1 MIKKIFLFEDDDSD
15 EEKSDYQKILEI
27 NKKRL
32 SPYDVDFFDSKGND
46 YDGIIEVRQDGLH
59 FTFDGLAEYLK
70 FFFPEEYGEDNTD
83 GEYDAQNYESMYNGN
98 WGWWSEFSDRSY
110 DDWSEGYVID
120 YFTYEHLSIVKE
132 IAKYLSSEVY
142 NSIELKNGKVISK
155 DTDKI
160 TNLLEILGLE
170 DAITDAYIDAS
181 VLAVENEVPEGIE
194 KAYCNCLD
202 EIGIERYSDK
212 YCFWK
217 YELSWGSA
225 IMLFARFGE
234 PDDLLLDLL
243 FKAVESANVNHLPEY
258 YEMQHQFWDGQ
269 AFNEY
274 WNNKVTSILENELE
288 NIKDNT
294 EQYNLKFFK
303 LIDEIQKLGGI
314 ETWIYSK
321 NKKYSIKINKVDNE
335 NLQITYQ
342 FRKLDGGYDYKMMKT
357 SFDYLLNLL
366 NTEPLFDLTKD
377 DL

>member
-1 MIKKIFLFEDDDSD
+1 MIKKIFLFEDDDSN

-32 SPYDVDFFDSKGND
+32 SPYDVDFFDSEGNS
-46 YDGIIEVRQDGLH
+46 YEGIIEVRQDGLH
-59 FTFDGLAEYLK
+59 FTFDGLSEYLQ
-70 FFFPEEYGEDNTD
+70 FFFKDYYEDGSD
-83 GEYDAQNYESMYNGN
+83 GEYDAHNYESMYNGN
-98 WGWWSEFSDRSY
+98 WSWWRDFSDRTY
-110 DDWSEGYVID
+110 DDWREGYVID
-120 YFTYEHLSIVKE
+120 YFTYEQLSIVKE
-132 IAKYLSSEVY
+132 ISKYLSSEVY

-170 DAITDAYIDAS
+170 DAITDAFIDAS

-243 FKAVESANVNHLPEY
+243 FKAVETANVNHLPEY
-258 YEMQHQFWDGQ
+258 YEMQHNFWDGQ

-303 LIDEIQKLGGI
+303 LIDEIQKLGGL

-321 NKKYSIKINKVDNE
+321 NKKYSIKINKVDNK

-342 FRKLDGGYDYKMMKT
+342 FRKLDGGYNYKMMKT
-357 SFDYLLNLL
+357 SFEYLLNLL

>member
-1 MIKKIFLFEDDDSD
+1 MIKKIFLFEDDDSN

-32 SPYDVDFFDSKGND
+32 SPYDVDFFDSEGND
-46 YDGIIEVRQDGLH
+46 YNGIIEVRQDGLH
-59 FTFDGLAEYLK
+59 FTFDGLAEYLQ
-70 FFFPEEYGEDNTD
+70 FFFKDYYEEGSD
-83 GEYDAQNYESMYNGN
+83 GEYDAHNYESMYNGN

-110 DDWSEGYVID
+110 DDWREGYVID
-120 YFTYEHLSIVKE
+120 YFTYEQLSIVKE
-132 IAKYLSSEVY
+132 ISKYLSSEVY

-243 FKAVESANVNHLPEY
+243 FKAVERANVNHLPEY
-258 YEMQHQFWDGQ
+258 YEMQHHFWDGQ

-274 WNNKVTSILENELE
+274 WNRKVTSILENELE

-303 LIDEIQKLGGI
+303 LIDKIQKLGGL
-314 ETWIYSK
+314 EKWIYSK
-321 NKKYSIKINKVDNE
+321 NKKYSIKINKVDDK

-357 SFDYLLNLL
+357 SFEYLLNLL

>member
-1 MIKKIFLFEDDDSD
+1 MIKKIFLFEEDESD
-15 EEKSDYQKILEI
+15 EEKSDYQKILDI

-32 SPYDVDFFDSKGND
+32 SPYDVDFFDSEGND
-46 YDGIIEVRQDGLH
+46 YNGIIEVRQDGLH
-59 FTFDGLAEYLK
+59 FTFDGLAEYLQ
-70 FFFPEEYGEDNTD
+70 FFFKDYFEEGSD
-83 GEYDAQNYESMYNGN
+83 GEYDAHNYESMYTGN
-98 WGWWSEFSDRSY
+98 WGWWSDFSDRSY
-110 DDWSEGYVID
+110 DDWDEGYIID
-120 YFTYEHLSIVKE
+120 YFTYEQLSIVKE

-142 NSIELKNGKVISK
+142 NSIKLKNGKVISK

-160 TNLLEILGLE
+160 KNLLDILGLE

-181 VLAVENEVPEGIE
+181 VRAVEYEVPEGIE

-202 EIGIERYSDK
+202 EIGIEKYSDK

-217 YELSWGSA
+217 YELSWGAA
-225 IMLFARFGE
+225 IMLYARFGE

-243 FKAVESANVNHLPEY
+243 FRAVKSANVDHLPEY
-258 YEMQHQFWDGQ
+258 YEMQHQFWDGE

-274 WNNKVTSILENELE
+274 WNNKVTSILQDELE
-288 NIKDNT
+288 NIKDNS
-294 EQYNLKFFK
+294 EEYNLKFFK
-303 LIDEIQKLGGI
+303 LIDEIQKLGGL

-335 NLQITYQ
+335 DLQITYQ
-342 FRKLDGGYDYKMMKT
+342 FRKLDGGYNYKMMKT
-357 SFDYLLNLL
+357 SFEYLLNLL

>member
-1 MIKKIFLFEDDDSD
+1 MIKKIFLFEEDDSD

-32 SPYDVDFFDSKGND
+32 SPYDVDFFDSEGND
-46 YDGIIEVRQDGLH
+46 YNGIIEVRQDGLH
-59 FTFDGLAEYLK
+59 FTFDGLAEYLQ
-70 FFFPEEYGEDNTD
+70 FFFKEYYEEGSD

-98 WGWWSEFSDRSY
+98 RGWWSEFSDRSY
-110 DDWSEGYVID
+110 DDWREGYVID

-243 FKAVESANVNHLPEY
+243 FKAVERANVNHLPDY

-321 NKKYSIKINKVDNE
+321 NKKYSIKINKVDDK

-342 FRKLDGGYDYKMMKT
+342 FRKLDGGYNYKMMKT
-357 SFDYLLNLL
+357 SFEYLLNLL

>member
-27 NKKRL
+27 NKKKL
-32 SPYDVDFFDSKGND
+32 SHYDVDFFDSEGNS
-46 YDGIIEVRQDGLH
+46 YEGIIEVRQDGLH
-59 FTFDGLAEYLK
+59 FTFDGLAEYLH
-70 FFFPEEYGEDNTD
+70 FFFKEYYEEGSY

-258 YEMQHQFWDGQ
+258 YEMQHNFWDGQ

-357 SFDYLLNLL
+357 SFEYLLNLL

>member
-59 FTFDGLAEYLK
+59 FTFDGLVEYLQ
-70 FFFPEEYGEDNTD
+70 FFFKEYYEEGSD

-357 SFDYLLNLL
+357 SFEYLLNLL

>member
-27 NKKRL
+27 NKKKL
-32 SPYDVDFFDSKGND
+32 SHYDVDFFDSEGNS
-46 YDGIIEVRQDGLH
+46 YEGIIEVRQDGLH
-59 FTFDGLAEYLK
+59 FTFDGLAEYLQ
-70 FFFPEEYGEDNTD
+70 FFFKEYYEEGSD

-132 IAKYLSSEVY
+132 ISKYLSSEVY

-258 YEMQHQFWDGQ
+258 YEMQHNFWDGQ

-357 SFDYLLNLL
+357 SFEYLLNLL

>member
-1 MIKKIFLFEDDDSD
+1 MIKKIFLFEEDDSD

-32 SPYDVDFFDSKGND
+32 SPYDVDFFDSEGNS
-46 YDGIIEVRQDGLH
+46 YEGIIEVRQDGLH
-59 FTFDGLAEYLK
+59 FTFDGLSEYLQ
-70 FFFPEEYGEDNTD
+70 FFFKEYYEEGSD

-98 WGWWSEFSDRSY
+98 WGWWGDFSDRTY
-110 DDWSEGYVID
+110 DDWREGYVVD
-120 YFTYEHLSIVKE
+120 YFTYEQLSIVKE

-194 KAYCNCLD
+194 KSYCNCLD

-243 FKAVESANVNHLPEY
+243 FKAVERANVNHLPEY
-258 YEMQHQFWDGQ
+258 YDMQHQFWDGQ

-303 LIDEIQKLGGI
+303 LIDEIQKLGGT

-321 NKKYSIKINKVDNE
+321 NKKYSIKINKVDDK

-342 FRKLDGGYDYKMMKT
+342 FRKLDGGYNYKMMKT
-357 SFDYLLNLL
+357 SFEYLLNLL

>member
-32 SPYDVDFFDSKGND
+32 SPYDVDFFDSEGND
-46 YDGIIEVRQDGLH
+46 YNGIIEVRQDGLH
-59 FTFDGLAEYLK
+59 FTFDGLAEYLQ
-70 FFFPEEYGEDNTD
+70 FFFKEYYEEGSD

-110 DDWSEGYVID
+110 DDWREGYVID

-243 FKAVESANVNHLPEY
+243 FKAVERANVNHLPDY

-303 LIDEIQKLGGI
+303 LIDEIQKLGGL

-321 NKKYSIKINKVDNE
+321 NKKYSIKINKVDDK

-357 SFDYLLNLL
+357 SFEYLLNLL

>member
-27 NKKRL
+27 NKKKL
-32 SPYDVDFFDSKGND
+32 SPYDVDFFDSEGNS
-46 YDGIIEVRQDGLH
+46 YEGIIEVRQDGLH
-59 FTFDGLAEYLK
+59 FTFDGLAEYLQ
-70 FFFPEEYGEDNTD
+70 FFFKEYYEEGSD

-98 WGWWSEFSDRSY
+98 WGWWSDFSDRTY
-110 DDWSEGYVID
+110 DDWREGYVVD
-120 YFTYEHLSIVKE
+120 YFTYEQLSIVKE

-243 FKAVESANVNHLPEY
+243 FKAVERANVNHLPEY

-303 LIDEIQKLGGI
+303 LIDEIQKLGGL

-357 SFDYLLNLL
+357 SFEYLLNLL

>member
-32 SPYDVDFFDSKGND
+32 SPYDVDFFDSEGND
-46 YDGIIEVRQDGLH
+46 YNGIIEVRQDGLH
-59 FTFDGLAEYLK
+59 FTFDGLAEYLQ
-70 FFFPEEYGEDNTD
+70 FFFKEYYEEGSD

-110 DDWSEGYVID
+110 DDWREGYVID

-155 DTDKI
+155 DSDKI

-243 FKAVESANVNHLPEY
+243 FKAVERANVNHLPDY

-303 LIDEIQKLGGI
+303 LIDEIQKLGGL

-321 NKKYSIKINKVDNE
+321 NKKYSIKINKVDDK

-342 FRKLDGGYDYKMMKT
+342 FRKLDGGYNYKMMKT
-357 SFDYLLNLL
+357 SFEYLLNLL

>member
-32 SPYDVDFFDSKGND
+32 SPYDVYFFDSEGND
-46 YDGIIEVRQDGLH
+46 YNGIIEVRQDGLH
-59 FTFDGLAEYLK
+59 FTFDGLAEYLQ
-70 FFFPEEYGEDNTD
+70 FFFKEYYEEGSD

-243 FKAVESANVNHLPEY
+243 FKAVERANVNHLPEY
-258 YEMQHQFWDGQ
+258 YEMQHNFWDGQ

-303 LIDEIQKLGGI
+303 LIDEIQKLGGL

-321 NKKYSIKINKVDNE
+321 NKKYSIKINKVDDK

-357 SFDYLLNLL
+357 SFEYLLNLL

>member
-1 MIKKIFLFEDDDSD
+1 MIKKIFLFEEDDSD

-27 NKKRL
+27 NKKKL
-32 SPYDVDFFDSKGND
+32 SPYDVDFFDSEGNS
-46 YDGIIEVRQDGLH
+46 YEGIIEVRQDGLH
-59 FTFDGLAEYLK
+59 FTFDGLSEYLQ
-70 FFFPEEYGEDNTD
+70 FFFKEYYEEGSD

-98 WGWWSEFSDRSY
+98 WGWWGDFSDRTY
-110 DDWSEGYVID
+110 DDWREGYVVD
-120 YFTYEHLSIVKE
+120 YFTYEQLSIVKE

-194 KAYCNCLD
+194 KSYCNCLD

-243 FKAVESANVNHLPEY
+243 FKAVERANVNHLPEY
-258 YEMQHQFWDGQ
+258 YDMQHQFWDGQ

-303 LIDEIQKLGGI
+303 LIDEIQKLGGT

-321 NKKYSIKINKVDNE
+321 NKKYSIKINKVDDK

-342 FRKLDGGYDYKMMKT
+342 FRKLDGGYNYKMMKT
-357 SFDYLLNLL
+357 SFEYLLNLL

>member
-27 NKKRL
+27 NKKKL
-32 SPYDVDFFDSKGND
+32 SPYDVDFFDSEGNS
-46 YDGIIEVRQDGLH
+46 YEGIIEVRQDGLH
-59 FTFDGLAEYLK
+59 FTFDGLAEYLQ
-70 FFFPEEYGEDNTD
+70 FFFKEYYEEGSD
-83 GEYDAQNYESMYNGN
+83 GEYDAQYYESMYNGN
-98 WGWWSEFSDRSY
+98 WGWWSDFSDRTY
-110 DDWSEGYVID
+110 DDWREGYVVD
-120 YFTYEHLSIVKE
+120 YFTYEQLSIVKE

-194 KAYCNCLD
+194 KSYCNCLD

-243 FKAVESANVNHLPEY
+243 FKAVERANVNHLPEY

-321 NKKYSIKINKVDNE
+321 NKKYSIKINKVDDK

-357 SFDYLLNLL
+357 SFEYLLNLL

>member
-27 NKKRL
+27 NKKKL
-32 SPYDVDFFDSKGND
+32 SPYDVDFFDSEGNS
-46 YDGIIEVRQDGLH
+46 YEGIIEVRQDGLH
-59 FTFDGLAEYLK
+59 FTFDGLAEYLQ
-70 FFFPEEYGEDNTD
+70 FFFKEYYEEGSD

-110 DDWSEGYVID
+110 DDWREGYVID
-120 YFTYEHLSIVKE
+120 YFTYEQLSIVKE

-155 DTDKI
+155 DSDKI

-170 DAITDAYIDAS
+170 DAITDAYINAS
-181 VLAVENEVPEGIE
+181 VLAVENEAPEGIE

-243 FKAVESANVNHLPEY
+243 FKAVKSANVNHLPEY
-258 YEMQHQFWDGQ
+258 YEMQHQFWDGE

-274 WNNKVTSILENELE
+274 WNRKVTSILENELE

-321 NKKYSIKINKVDNE
+321 NKKYSIKINKVDDK

-357 SFDYLLNLL
+357 SFEYLLNLL

>member
-1 MIKKIFLFEDDDSD
+1 MIKKIFLFEEDESD
-15 EEKSDYQKILEI
+15 EEKSDYQKILDI

-32 SPYDVDFFDSKGND
+32 SPYDVDFFDSEGND
-46 YDGIIEVRQDGLH
+46 YNGIIEVRQDGLH
-59 FTFDGLAEYLK
+59 FTFDGLAEYLQ
-70 FFFPEEYGEDNTD
+70 FFFKDYFEEGSD
-83 GEYDAQNYESMYNGN
+83 GEYDAHNYESMYSGN
-98 WGWWSEFSDRSY
+98 WGWWSDFSDRSY
-110 DDWSEGYVID
+110 DDWDEGYILD
-120 YFTYEHLSIVKE
+120 YFTYEQLSIVKE

-160 TNLLEILGLE
+160 TNLLDILGLE

-181 VLAVENEVPEGIE
+181 VRAVEYETPKGIE

-212 YCFWK
+212 HCFWK
-217 YELSWGSA
+217 YELSWGAA
-225 IMLFARFGE
+225 IMLYARFGE

-243 FKAVESANVNHLPEY
+243 FRAVKTANVDHLPEY
-258 YEMQHQFWDGQ
+258 YEMQHHFWDGQ

-274 WNNKVTSILENELE
+274 WNNKVTSILQDELE
-288 NIKDNT
+288 NIKDNS
-294 EQYNLKFFK
+294 EEYNLKFFK
-303 LIDEIQKLGGI
+303 LIDEIQKLGGL

-335 NLQITYQ
+335 DLQITYQ
-342 FRKLDGGYDYKMMKT
+342 FRKLDGGYNYKMMKT
-357 SFDYLLNLL
+357 SFEYLLNLL

>member
-1 MIKKIFLFEDDDSD
+1 MIKKIFLFEEDDSD

-32 SPYDVDFFDSKGND
+32 SPYDVDFFDSEGNS
-46 YDGIIEVRQDGLH
+46 YEGIIEVRQDGLH
-59 FTFDGLAEYLK
+59 FTFDGLAEYLQ
-70 FFFPEEYGEDNTD
+70 FFFKDYYEEGSD

-98 WGWWSEFSDRSY
+98 WGWWSDFSDSTY
-110 DDWSEGYVID
+110 DDWREGYVVD
-120 YFTYEHLSIVKE
+120 YFTYEQLSIVKE

-194 KAYCNCLD
+194 KSYCNCLD

-243 FKAVESANVNHLPEY
+243 FKAVERANVNHLPEY
-258 YEMQHQFWDGQ
+258 YEMQHHFWDGQ

-303 LIDEIQKLGGI
+303 LIDEIQKLGGT

-321 NKKYSIKINKVDNE
+321 NKKYSIKINKVDDK

-357 SFDYLLNLL
+357 SFEYLLNLL

>member
-32 SPYDVDFFDSKGND
+32 SPYDVDFFDSEGND
-46 YDGIIEVRQDGLH
+46 YNGIIEVRQDGLH
-59 FTFDGLAEYLK
+59 FTFDGLAEYLQ
-70 FFFPEEYGEDNTD
+70 FFFKEYYEEGSD
-83 GEYDAQNYESMYNGN
+83 GGYDAQYYESMYNGN

-120 YFTYEHLSIVKE
+120 YFTYEQLSIVKE
-132 IAKYLSSEVY
+132 ISKYLSSEVY

-170 DAITDAYIDAS
+170 DVITDAYIDAS

-194 KAYCNCLD
+194 KSYCNCLD

-243 FKAVESANVNHLPEY
+243 FKAVERANVNHLPEY
-258 YEMQHQFWDGQ
+258 YEMQHNFWDGQ

-357 SFDYLLNLL
+357 SFEYLLNLL

>member
-1 MIKKIFLFEDDDSD
+1 MIKKIFLFEEDDSD

-59 FTFDGLAEYLK
+59 FTFDGLAEYLQ
-70 FFFPEEYGEDNTD
+70 FFFKEYYEEGSD

-98 WGWWSEFSDRSY
+98 WGWWSDFSDRSY
-110 DDWSEGYVID
+110 DDWREGYVID
-120 YFTYEHLSIVKE
+120 YFTYEQLSIVKE

-181 VLAVENEVPEGIE
+181 ILAVENEVPEGIE
-194 KAYCNCLD
+194 KSYCNCLD

-303 LIDEIQKLGGI
+303 LIDEIQKLGGL

-357 SFDYLLNLL
+357 SFEYLLNLL

>member
-27 NKKRL
+27 NKKKL
-32 SPYDVDFFDSKGND
+32 SPYDVDFFDSEGNS
-46 YDGIIEVRQDGLH
+46 YEGIIEVRQDGLH
-59 FTFDGLAEYLK
+59 FTFDGLSEYLQ
-70 FFFPEEYGEDNTD
+70 FFFKEYYEEGSD

-98 WGWWSEFSDRSY
+98 WGWWSDFSDRTY
-110 DDWSEGYVID
+110 DDWREGYVVD
-120 YFTYEHLSIVKE
+120 YFTYEQLSIVKE

-194 KAYCNCLD
+194 KSYCNCLD

-243 FKAVESANVNHLPEY
+243 FKAVERANVNHLPEY

-303 LIDEIQKLGGI
+303 LIDEIQKLGGT

-321 NKKYSIKINKVDNE
+321 NKKYSIKINKVDDK

-357 SFDYLLNLL
+357 SFEYLLNLL

>member
-1 MIKKIFLFEDDDSD
+1 MIKKIFLFEEDDSD

-59 FTFDGLAEYLK
+59 FTFDGLAEYLQ
-70 FFFPEEYGEDNTD
+70 FFFKEYYEEGSD

-181 VLAVENEVPEGIE
+181 VLAVENEVPKGIE

-303 LIDEIQKLGGI
+303 LIDKIQKLGGI

-342 FRKLDGGYDYKMMKT
+342 FRKLNTSYNYKMMKT
-357 SFDYLLNLL
+357 SFEYLLNLL

>member
-1 MIKKIFLFEDDDSD
+1 MIKKIFLFEEDDSD

-59 FTFDGLAEYLK
+59 FTFDGLAEYLQ
-70 FFFPEEYGEDNTD
+70 FFFKEYYEEGSD

-98 WGWWSEFSDRSY
+98 WGWWSDFSDRSY
-110 DDWSEGYVID
+110 DDWREGYVID
-120 YFTYEHLSIVKE
+120 YFTYEQLSIVKE

-181 VLAVENEVPEGIE
+181 ILAVENEVPEGIE
-194 KAYCNCLD
+194 KSYCNCLD

-357 SFDYLLNLL
+357 SFEYLLNLL

>member
-27 NKKRL
+27 NKKKL
-32 SPYDVDFFDSKGND
+32 SPYDVDFFDSEGNS
-46 YDGIIEVRQDGLH
+46 YEGIIEVRQDGLH
-59 FTFDGLAEYLK
+59 FTFDGLAEYLQ
-70 FFFPEEYGEDNTD
+70 FFFKEYYEEGSD

-98 WGWWSEFSDRSY
+98 WGWWSDFSDRTY
-110 DDWSEGYVID
+110 DDWREGYVVD
-120 YFTYEHLSIVKE
+120 YFTYEQLSIVKE

-194 KAYCNCLD
+194 KSYCNCLD

-243 FKAVESANVNHLPEY
+243 FKAVERANVNHLPEY

-357 SFDYLLNLL
+357 SFEYLLNLL

>member
-1 MIKKIFLFEDDDSD
+1 MIKKIFLFEEDDSD

-27 NKKRL
+27 NKKKL
-32 SPYDVDFFDSKGND
+32 SPHDVDFFDSEGNS
-46 YDGIIEVRQDGLH
+46 YEGIIEVRQDGLH
-59 FTFDGLAEYLK
+59 FTFDGLSEYLQ
-70 FFFPEEYGEDNTD
+70 FFFKEYYEEGSD
-83 GEYDAQNYESMYNGN
+83 GEYDAQNYESMYTGN

-110 DDWSEGYVID
+110 DDWHEGYVID
-120 YFTYEHLSIVKE
+120 YFTYEQLSIVKE

-160 TNLLEILGLE
+160 TNLLKILGLE

-181 VLAVENEVPEGIE
+181 VLAVENEVPEGIK

-243 FKAVESANVNHLPEY
+243 FKAVERANVNHLPEY
-258 YEMQHQFWDGQ
+258 YEMQHNFWDGQ

-321 NKKYSIKINKVDNE
+321 NKKYSIKINKVDDK

-357 SFDYLLNLL
+357 SFEYLLNLL

>member
-27 NKKRL
+27 NKKKL
-32 SPYDVDFFDSKGND
+32 SPYDVDFFDSEGNS
-46 YDGIIEVRQDGLH
+46 YEGIIEVRQDGLH
-59 FTFDGLAEYLK
+59 FTFDGLSEYLQ
-70 FFFPEEYGEDNTD
+70 FFFKEYYEEGSD

-98 WGWWSEFSDRSY
+98 WGWWSDFSDRTY
-110 DDWSEGYVID
+110 DDWREGYVVD
-120 YFTYEHLSIVKE
+120 YFTYEQLSIVKE

-194 KAYCNCLD
+194 KSYCNCLD
-202 EIGIERYSDK
+202 EIGIERYSDI

-243 FKAVESANVNHLPEY
+243 FKAVERANVNHLPEY

-303 LIDEIQKLGGI
+303 LIDEIQKLGGL

-357 SFDYLLNLL
+357 SFEYLLNLL

>member
-1 MIKKIFLFEDDDSD
+1 MIKKIFLFEEDDSD

-27 NKKRL
+27 NKKKL
-32 SPYDVDFFDSKGND
+32 SPHDVDFFDSEGNS
-46 YDGIIEVRQDGLH
+46 YEGIIEVRQDGLH
-59 FTFDGLAEYLK
+59 FTFDGLAEYLQ
-70 FFFPEEYGEDNTD
+70 FFFKEYYEEGSD
-83 GEYDAQNYESMYNGN
+83 GEYDAHNYESMYTGN

-110 DDWSEGYVID
+110 DDWHEGYVID
-120 YFTYEHLSIVKE
+120 YFTYEQLSIVKE

-160 TNLLEILGLE
+160 TNLLKILGLE

-181 VLAVENEVPEGIE
+181 VLAVENEVPEGIK

-258 YEMQHQFWDGQ
+258 YEMQHNFWDGQ

-321 NKKYSIKINKVDNE
+321 NKKYSIKINKVDDK

-357 SFDYLLNLL
+357 SFEYLLNLL

>member
-32 SPYDVDFFDSKGND
+32 SPYDVDFFDSEGND
-46 YDGIIEVRQDGLH
+46 YNGIIEVRQDGLH
-59 FTFDGLAEYLK
+59 FTFDGLAEYLQ
-70 FFFPEEYGEDNTD
+70 FFFKEYYEEGSD

-110 DDWSEGYVID
+110 DDWREGYVID

-170 DAITDAYIDAS
+170 DAITDAYIYAS

-243 FKAVESANVNHLPEY
+243 FKAVERANVNHLPDY

-321 NKKYSIKINKVDNE
+321 NKKYSIKINKVDDK

-357 SFDYLLNLL
+357 SFEYLLNLL

>member
-27 NKKRL
+27 NKKKL
-32 SPYDVDFFDSKGND
+32 SPYDVDFFDSEGNS
-46 YDGIIEVRQDGLH
+46 YEGIIEVRQDGLH
-59 FTFDGLAEYLK
+59 FTFDGLAEYLQ
-70 FFFPEEYGEDNTD
+70 FFFKEYYEEGSD

-98 WGWWSEFSDRSY
+98 WGWWSDFSDRTY
-110 DDWSEGYVID
+110 DDWREGYVVD
-120 YFTYEHLSIVKE
+120 YFTYEQLSIVKE

-181 VLAVENEVPEGIE
+181 VLAVENEVPQGIE
-194 KAYCNCLD
+194 KSYCNCLD

-243 FKAVESANVNHLPEY
+243 FKAVERANVNHLPEY

-303 LIDEIQKLGGI
+303 LIDEIQKLGGL

-357 SFDYLLNLL
+357 SFEYLLNLL

>member
-1 MIKKIFLFEDDDSD
+1 MIKKIFLFEDDDSN

-27 NKKRL
+27 NKKKL
-32 SPYDVDFFDSKGND
+32 NPYDVDFFDSEGNL
-46 YDGIIEVRQDGLH
+46 YEGIIEVRQDGLH
-59 FTFDGLAEYLK
+59 FTFDGLSEYLQ
-70 FFFPEEYGEDNTD
+70 FFFKEYYEEGSD

-110 DDWSEGYVID
+110 DDWREGYVID
-120 YFTYEHLSIVKE
+120 YFTYEQLSIVKE

-155 DTDKI
+155 DSDKI

-181 VLAVENEVPEGIE
+181 VLAVKNEVPEGIE

-243 FKAVESANVNHLPEY
+243 FKAVKSANVNHLPEY
-258 YEMQHQFWDGQ
+258 YEMQHHFWDGQ

-321 NKKYSIKINKVDNE
+321 NKKYSIKINKVDDK

-342 FRKLDGGYDYKMMKT
+342 FRKLDASYHYKMMKT
-357 SFDYLLNLL
+357 SFEYLLNLL

>member
-32 SPYDVDFFDSKGND
+32 SPYDVDFFDSEGNS
-46 YDGIIEVRQDGLH
+46 YEGIIEVRQDGLH
-59 FTFDGLAEYLK
+59 FTFDGLAEYLQ
-70 FFFPEEYGEDNTD
+70 FFFKDYYEEGSD

-110 DDWSEGYVID
+110 DDWRERYVID
-120 YFTYEHLSIVKE
+120 YFTYEQLSIVKE

-243 FKAVESANVNHLPEY
+243 FKAVERANVNHLPEY
-258 YEMQHQFWDGQ
+258 YEMQHHFWDGQ

-357 SFDYLLNLL
+357 SFEYLLNLL

>member
-32 SPYDVDFFDSKGND
+32 SPYDVDFFDSEGND
-46 YDGIIEVRQDGLH
+46 YNGIIEVRQDGLH
-59 FTFDGLAEYLK
+59 FTFDGLAEYLQ
-70 FFFPEEYGEDNTD
+70 FFFKEYYEEGSD

-132 IAKYLSSEVY
+132 ISKYLSSEVY

-243 FKAVESANVNHLPEY
+243 FKAVERANVNHLPDY

-303 LIDEIQKLGGI
+303 LIDEIQKLGGL

-321 NKKYSIKINKVDNE
+321 NKKYSIKINKVDDK

-342 FRKLDGGYDYKMMKT
+342 FRKLDGGYNYKMMKT
-357 SFDYLLNLL
+357 SFEYLLNLL

>member
-27 NKKRL
+27 NKKKL
-32 SPYDVDFFDSKGND
+32 SPYDVDFFDSEGNS
-46 YDGIIEVRQDGLH
+46 YEGIIEVRQDGLH
-59 FTFDGLAEYLK
+59 FTFDGLSEYLQ
-70 FFFPEEYGEDNTD
+70 FFFKEYYEESSD

-98 WGWWSEFSDRSY
+98 WGWWSDFSDRTY
-110 DDWSEGYVID
+110 DDWREGYVVD
-120 YFTYEHLSIVKE
+120 YFTYEQLSIVKE

-181 VLAVENEVPEGIE
+181 VLAVENEVPQGIE
-194 KAYCNCLD
+194 KSYCNCLD

-243 FKAVESANVNHLPEY
+243 FKAVERANVNHLPEY

-303 LIDEIQKLGGI
+303 LIDEIQKLGGL

-357 SFDYLLNLL
+357 SFEYLLNLL

>member
-32 SPYDVDFFDSKGND
+32 SPYDVDFFDSEGND
-46 YDGIIEVRQDGLH
+46 YNGIIEVRQDGLH
-59 FTFDGLAEYLK
+59 FTFDGLVEYLQ
-70 FFFPEEYGEDNTD
+70 FFFKEYYEEGSD

-110 DDWSEGYVID
+110 DDWREGYVID

-132 IAKYLSSEVY
+132 ISKYLSSEVY

-243 FKAVESANVNHLPEY
+243 FKAVERANVNHLPDY

-342 FRKLDGGYDYKMMKT
+342 FRKLDGGYNYKMMKT
-357 SFDYLLNLL
+357 SFEYLLNLL

>member
-1 MIKKIFLFEDDDSD
+1 MIKKIFLFEDDDSN

-27 NKKRL
+27 NKKKL
-32 SPYDVDFFDSKGND
+32 SPYDVDFFDSEGNS
-46 YDGIIEVRQDGLH
+46 YEGIIEVRQDGLH
-59 FTFDGLAEYLK
+59 FTFDGLSEYLQ
-70 FFFPEEYGEDNTD
+70 FFFKEYYEEGSD

-98 WGWWSEFSDRSY
+98 WGWWSDFSDSTY
-110 DDWSEGYVID
+110 DDWREGYVVD
-120 YFTYEHLSIVKE
+120 YFTYEQLSIVKE

-170 DAITDAYIDAS
+170 DVITDAYIDAS

-194 KAYCNCLD
+194 KSYCNCLD

-258 YEMQHQFWDGQ
+258 YEMQHNFWDGQ

-303 LIDEIQKLGGI
+303 LIDEIQKLGGL

-357 SFDYLLNLL
+357 SFEYLLNLL

>member
-1 MIKKIFLFEDDDSD
+1 MIKKIFLFEEDDSD

-32 SPYDVDFFDSKGND
+32 SPYDVDFFDSEGNS
-46 YDGIIEVRQDGLH
+46 YEGIIEVRQDGLH
-59 FTFDGLAEYLK
+59 FTFDGLAEYLQ
-70 FFFPEEYGEDNTD
+70 FFFKDYYEEGSD

-98 WGWWSEFSDRSY
+98 WGWWGDFSDRTY
-110 DDWSEGYVID
+110 DDWREGYVVD
-120 YFTYEHLSIVKE
+120 YFTYEQLSIVKE

-194 KAYCNCLD
+194 KSYCNCLD

-243 FKAVESANVNHLPEY
+243 FKAVERANVNHLPEY

-303 LIDEIQKLGGI
+303 LIDEIQKLGGL

-357 SFDYLLNLL
+357 SFEYLLNLL

>member
-1 MIKKIFLFEDDDSD
+1 MIKKIFLFEEDDSD

-32 SPYDVDFFDSKGND
+32 SPYDVDFFDSEGNS
-46 YDGIIEVRQDGLH
+46 YEGIIEVRQDGLH
-59 FTFDGLAEYLK
+59 FTFDGLAEYLQ
-70 FFFPEEYGEDNTD
+70 FFFKEYYEEGSD

-98 WGWWSEFSDRSY
+98 WGWWSDFSDRTY
-110 DDWSEGYVID
+110 DDWREGYVVD
-120 YFTYEHLSIVKE
+120 YFTYEQLSIVKE

-194 KAYCNCLD
+194 KSYCNCLD

-243 FKAVESANVNHLPEY
+243 FKAVERANVNHLPEY
-258 YEMQHQFWDGQ
+258 YDMQHQFWDGQ

-303 LIDEIQKLGGI
+303 LIDEIQKLGGT

-321 NKKYSIKINKVDNE
+321 NKKYSIKINKVDDK

-357 SFDYLLNLL
+357 SFEYLLNLL

>member
-27 NKKRL
+27 NKKKL
-32 SPYDVDFFDSKGND
+32 SPYDVDFFDSEGNS
-46 YDGIIEVRQDGLH
+46 YEGIIEVRQDGLH
-59 FTFDGLAEYLK
+59 FTFDGLSEYLQ
-70 FFFPEEYGEDNTD
+70 FFFKEYYEEGSD

-98 WGWWSEFSDRSY
+98 WGWWSDFSDRTY
-110 DDWSEGYVID
+110 DDWREGYVVD
-120 YFTYEHLSIVKE
+120 YFTYEQLSIVKE

-194 KAYCNCLD
+194 KSYCNCLD

-217 YELSWGSA
+217 YVLSWGSA

-243 FKAVESANVNHLPEY
+243 FKAVERANVNHLPEY
-258 YEMQHQFWDGQ
+258 YEMQHHFWDGQ

-303 LIDEIQKLGGI
+303 LIDEIQKLGGT
-314 ETWIYSK
+314 ERWIYSK
-321 NKKYSIKINKVDNE
+321 NKKYSIKINKVDDK

-357 SFDYLLNLL
+357 SFEYLLNLL

>member
-59 FTFDGLAEYLK
+59 FTFDGLAEYLQ
-70 FFFPEEYGEDNTD
+70 FFFKEYYEEGSD

-170 DAITDAYIDAS
+170 DAITDAFIDAS
-181 VLAVENEVPEGIE
+181 VLAVENQVPEGIE

-243 FKAVESANVNHLPEY
+243 FKAVESANVNHLPDY

-303 LIDEIQKLGGI
+303 LIDEIQKLGGL

-342 FRKLDGGYDYKMMKT
+342 FRKLNTSYNYKMMKT
-357 SFDYLLNLL
+357 SFEYLLNLL

>member
-27 NKKRL
+27 NKKKL
-32 SPYDVDFFDSKGND
+32 SPYDVDFFDSEGNS
-46 YDGIIEVRQDGLH
+46 YEGIIEVRQDGLH
-59 FTFDGLAEYLK
+59 FTFDGLAEYLQ
-70 FFFPEEYGEDNTD
+70 FFFKDYYEEGSD

-98 WGWWSEFSDRSY
+98 WGWWSDFSDRTY
-110 DDWSEGYVID
+110 DDWREGYVVD
-120 YFTYEHLSIVKE
+120 YFTYEQLSIVKE

-181 VLAVENEVPEGIE
+181 VLAVENEVPQGIE
-194 KAYCNCLD
+194 KSYCNCLD

-243 FKAVESANVNHLPEY
+243 FKAVERANVNHLPEY

-303 LIDEIQKLGGI
+303 LIDEIQKLGGL

-357 SFDYLLNLL
+357 SFEYLLNLL